1 MHQSRSLFQ
10 AHMALV
16 RCWALKTHFQSSFF
30 VNVCMSSCSLT
41 SVYMASRFLK
51 SFFVLGCLVL
61 QLAQG
66 SQMCF
71 MWQLASKKQMSQS
84 QEDTLLRLLS
94 WSDNFT
100 CLLIQHHDRV
110 YTQSQHQRSRYQPH
124 LRNAVTKWPC
134 RGGMGCAHV

>member
-1 MHQSRSLFQ
+1 MHQSRGLFQ

-51 SFFVLGCLVL
+51 SFFVLGRLVL

-66 SQMCF
+66 SQLCF
-71 MWQLASKKQMSQS
+71 MWQLASKKQMSRARKTLS
-84 QEDTLLRLLS
+84 FDWYHGATTLLVSLFS
-94 WSDNFT
+94 IMTGF
-100 CLLIQHHDRV
+100 IPRV
-110 YTQSQHQRSRYQPH
+110 DTKEADTSHIFGTQ
-124 LRNAVTKWPC
+124 
-134 RGGMGCAHV
+134 